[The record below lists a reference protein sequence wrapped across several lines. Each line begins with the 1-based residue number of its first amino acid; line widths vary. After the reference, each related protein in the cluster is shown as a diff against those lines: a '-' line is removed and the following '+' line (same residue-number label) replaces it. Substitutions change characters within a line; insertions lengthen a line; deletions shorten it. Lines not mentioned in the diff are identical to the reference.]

1 VNFAIRR
8 AIEKK
13 LVEPSPAFLEKS
25 ETVAYRV
32 TTIGAYTMKELCRYF
47 QYVDA
52 MIVDT
57 PIVDEKVRQSIGIAY
72 DIDARLARCVRFADY
87 LDSQWQNLGF
97 GDAVWEWTAIGT
109 SLRDDIGAIQRRRQN
124 LREASVRPTP
134 ITEIDS

>member
-1 VNFAIRR
+1 VAAPQVYHFAQSLGFSPAQVNFAIRR

-32 TTIGAYTMKELCRYF
+32 TTIGANTIKELCRYF

-72 DIDARLARCVRFADY
+72 DIDARLAR
-87 LDSQWQNLGF
+87 
-97 GDAVWEWTAIGT
+97 
-109 SLRDDIGAIQRRRQN
+109 
-124 LREASVRPTP
+124 
-134 ITEIDS
+134 